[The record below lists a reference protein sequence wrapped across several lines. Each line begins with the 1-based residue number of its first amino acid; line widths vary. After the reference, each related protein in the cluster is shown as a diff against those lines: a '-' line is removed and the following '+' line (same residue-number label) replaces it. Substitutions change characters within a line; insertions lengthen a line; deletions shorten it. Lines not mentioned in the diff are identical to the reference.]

1 MRMTACWKRPEGSR
15 VLGVLIERP
24 DGSFEPLDLQRSYT
38 VAMPSFIAHGYDGF
52 TWFATAETLVS
63 DEAAVTDSSLL
74 LTMFEDGE
82 EASHGIHALNIER
95 ARAVTVVGRS
105 PEDFLPIVKPVV
117 DDRIRFVEV

>member
-1 MRMTACWKRPEGSR
+1 
-15 VLGVLIERP
+15 VLVERP
-24 DGSFEPLDLQRSYT
+24 DGGFEPLDLEQKYS

-52 TWFATAETLVS
+52 TWFATAETLVG
-63 DEAAVTDSSLL
+63 DEAAMTDSSLL
-74 LTMFEDGE
+74 LTMFGNDG

-105 PEDFLPIVKPVV
+105 PEDSLPIVKPVV